1 MSGQSRQSIERL
13 FSDLFGEEYDVCFE
27 GALLHGEAVFEGKP
41 IAILGTSERAYI
53 SASLALDQARYVL
66 DVMRDHPGRAILLIV
81 ENSGQKL
88 GLFDELMGNNGY
100 IAHLS
105 TCLDAARR
113 RGHKVIGLVHD
124 LAVSGGFMATGMATG
139 ECYAC
144 EGAELRVMAPEAMS
158 RITRIPLERLGEL
171 AKSNP
176 ILGPGVRNFERIG
189 AIAGVWSGDLR
200 THLRDALSGPD
211 DTGDSRRALGTERGG
226 RLLAAKVAQAVR
238 EGRRSL

>member
-1 MSGQSRQSIERL
+1 MSEQSRQSLERL
-13 FSDLFGEEYDVCFE
+13 FFDLFGGKYAVEFE
-27 GALLHGEAVFEGKP
+27 SSLLHGEATFQGKT
-41 IAILGTSERAYI
+41 IAILGTLERAYI
-53 SASLALDQARYVL
+53 SASLALEQARYVL
-66 DVMRDHPGRAILLIV
+66 DVMRDHPGRPILLVV

-88 GLFDELMGNNGY
+88 SLFDELIGNNGY

-113 RGHKVIGLVHD
+113 RGHKVIGLVHE
-124 LAVSGGFMATGMATG
+124 LAISGGFMATGMATG
-139 ECYAC
+139 DCYAC

-171 AKSNP
+171 TKSNP
-176 ILGPGVRNFERIG
+176 ILGPGVKNFERIG

-200 THLRDALSGPD
+200 THLREALSSPD
-211 DTGDSRRALGTERGG
+211 QEDPRRARGAERGG

-238 EGRRSL
+238 EGRERL